1 MRKFKCHVLIEQ
13 KLSDDR
19 SNLEV
24 TGLIDYE
31 LGNALLRLIKLMNKE
46 DIEAFAA
53 LEDDIYKRNNIEI

>member
-1 MRKFKCHVLIEQ
+1 MIEQ